1 MSGAPAAA
9 VPLGMLKARSRRGMK
24 ELDVLLE
31 RWIARDLPGADAAT
45 VARYME
51 LMALQDPELARY
63 LVNGEPHPDPEL
75 ARVIARIR
83 TADRDRA

>member
-1 MSGAPAAA
+1 MSE
-9 VPLGMLKARSRRGMK
+9 VPLGFIKARSRRGMK

-45 VARYME
+45 VARYLE
-51 LMALQDPELARY
+51 LLALQDPELARY
-63 LVNGEPHPDPEL
+63 LVNGELHPDPET
-75 ARVIARIR
+75 ARVVERIR

>member
-1 MSGAPAAA
+1 VSDATPVG
-9 VPLGMLKARSRRGMK
+9 VPLGLVKARSRRGMK

-31 RWIARDLPGADAAT
+31 RWIARDLPAADAAT

-51 LMALQDPELARY
+51 LMALQDPELARF

-75 ARVIARIR
+75 RHVIARIR

>member
-1 MSGAPAAA
+1 MSGAAPAG
-9 VPLGMLKARSRRGMK
+9 VPPGLVKARSRRGMK

-31 RWIARDLPGADAAT
+31 RWIARDLPGADPAT
-45 VARYME
+45 VSRYME
-51 LMALQDPELARY
+51 LMALQDPELARF